1 MNKFFARCALRA
13 MRAMRA
19 VRRPLL
25 ATATACAIVI
35 GALLGAAFAADAPQS
50 TPPLPPPPASAPE
63 NTGPNTAIT
72 RRASGVY
79 RYESLDGGR
88 VRGEERWQLLV
99 HPDGTRTLLM
109 WHDLFA
115 RNAQFTVVLRND
127 AAFRPVD
134 AFVSYWNAGRFKG
147 SAHINVEGAKLTA
160 MSHGPAGAI
169 ARDTDVPAVF
179 SIGTHPVAADGWH
192 TAGYDDARGGVQTLQ
207 RYSMEASTDLTL
219 PVLGTMLPLQV
230 ERVGVETVEVPAGR
244 FEAMHWKV
252 AGMNDLYVVGPDRL
266 VVKSVI
272 PARGLQYV
280 LTSGEGLV
288 SSAAIPAAVPAVRA
302 P

>member
-1 MNKFFARCALRA
+1 
-13 MRAMRA
+13 
-19 VRRPLL
+19 
-25 ATATACAIVI
+25 
-35 GALLGAAFAADAPQS
+35 
-50 TPPLPPPPASAPE
+50 
-63 NTGPNTAIT
+63 
-72 RRASGVY
+72 
-79 RYESLDGGR
+79 
-88 VRGEERWQLLV
+88 
-99 HPDGTRTLLM
+99 
-109 WHDLFA
+109 
-115 RNAQFTVVLRND
+115 
-127 AAFRPVD
+127 
-134 AFVSYWNAGRFKG
+134 
-147 SAHINVEGAKLTA
+147 
-160 MSHGPAGAI
+160 
-169 ARDTDVPAVF
+169 
-179 SIGTHPVAADGWH
+179 
-192 TAGYDDARGGVQTLQ
+192 VQTLQ